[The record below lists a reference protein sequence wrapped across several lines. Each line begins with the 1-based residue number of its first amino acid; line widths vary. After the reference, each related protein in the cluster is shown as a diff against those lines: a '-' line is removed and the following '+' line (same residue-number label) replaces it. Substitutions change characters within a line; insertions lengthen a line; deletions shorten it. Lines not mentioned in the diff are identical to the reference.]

1 MDPRFEKIRSIVAEV
16 LQTDSARIAEDT
28 PLLELPNI
36 DSLSFEMIIV
46 SLEMESG
53 RDIAPTEL
61 LSLQKAGD
69 LARFL
74 PAPLG

>member
-1 MDPRFEKIRSIVAEV
+1 MDPRFEKVRSIVAEV
-16 LQTDSARIAEDT
+16 LQTDGASIGEDT
-28 PLLELPNI
+28 PLLELPKI

-46 SLEMESG
+46 SLEMEAG
-53 RDIAPTEL
+53 REIAPTEL

-74 PAPLG
+74 PAEAV

>member
-16 LQTDSARIAEDT
+16 LQTDGARIAEDT

-46 SLEMESG
+46 SLEMEAG

-74 PAPLG
+74 PTPAT